1 MPCLWSLGRSSTE
14 RPSVYQADLTH
25 LCSSP
30 STARSGENI
39 RLRVIESEAHHVFMV
54 TACWDPDYG
63 TLIQEL
69 CLTRFKED
77 MEAIGKTLWCD
88 WGKTI
93 GSYGELTYCTKHV
106 ANKIGCFWPNPEVDK
121 FFTTVHHRYFSKC
134 PVSGR
139 ALRDP
144 PSSILCPF
152 IMLPITI
159 TLLVT
164 ALVVWRSKRTEGI
177 V

>member
-1 MPCLWSLGRSSTE
+1 MAPGLRGLPRRGLWL
-14 RPSVYQADLTH
+14 L
-25 LCSSP
+25 L
-30 STARSGENI
+30 
-39 RLRVIESEAHHVFMV
+39 AHHVFMV